1 MVNDHDCIAIV
12 GEGLREGLRQLP
24 SLVPV
29 LDKNPST
36 RFLSEAG
43 NKWKDN
49 FSKIL
54 PSVGY
59 DPQDGRCVWFPL
71 LACQPFLCRLKRIV
85 KYGQESF
92 CGLLYLPL
100 RLLCKAFHHA
110 VDPRLRSSS
119 SYPALH
125 QSSTTFNVWRL
136 ASTGRLGSDA
146 TLIWRLLGTPPA
158 VSQPSRYAPGFWFIH
173 ILLTQIVEPTY
184 NITYIQGHFWIT

>member
-146 TLIWRLLGTPPA
+146 TLIWRFLGNPTSSESTFSVCP
-158 VSQPSRYAPGFWFIH
+158 RFLIH
-173 ILLTQIVEPTY
+173 PHTLDSNRRT
-184 NITYIQGHFWIT
+184 NI